1 MKKFLTR
8 WINWFYF
15 PFIRKYIPLEMFR
28 YAFCGVGNLGFE
40 IVMYAV
46 CYNFVFDKTNLDLG
60 FKVISP
66 HVAALLLSSPVAA
79 LTGYWL
85 QKNITFRT
93 SPLRGRTQ
101 FFRYVMVYLIN
112 LGINYPGVRLLVEVF
127 GFYPTPSKM
136 AITVV
141 TVIFSFLMQKYF
153 TFWRPKG
160 ES

>member
-1 MKKFLTR
+1 
-8 WINWFYF
+8 
-15 PFIRKYIPLEMFR
+15 
-28 YAFCGVGNLGFE
+28 
-40 IVMYAV
+40 
-46 CYNFVFDKTNLDLG
+46 
-60 FKVISP
+60 
-66 HVAALLLSSPVAA
+66 
-79 LTGYWL
+79 
-85 QKNITFRT
+85 
-93 SPLRGRTQ
+93 
-101 FFRYVMVYLIN
+101 MVYLIN